1 MRNSHKPSIT
11 AAFLLVLPLAIFIFL
26 SYNFSPPQQSTD
38 KCPIK
43 PEKLIPKNHPQ
54 LSQLHEKFHTD
65 PIYRR
70 RITHLLSSAIQIP
83 TVSIDVMEGGERV
96 GYATVEYRFW
106 KLPKIFHIKR
116 LLFTLNLL
124 VFETFL
130 FLFYTLANLMLFKGG
145 FAENKFQR

>member
-1 MRNSHKPSIT
+1 MKNSHKPSIT

-26 SYNFSPPQQSTD
+26 SYNFSPPQQSTN

-83 TVSIDVMEGGERV
+83 TVSIDVMEGESDGR
-96 GYATVEYRFW
+96 ALTKLREYLQNAFPLVHKHGIARCEQ
-106 KLPKIFHIKR
+106 IFLGLHMGRREK
-116 LLFTLNLL
+116 
-124 VFETFL
+124 
-130 FLFYTLANLMLFKGG
+130 K
-145 FAENKFQR
+145 